1 MCFFKKYK
9 YWIIIILIVVL
20 AVAIDLLTKSYFF
33 EKELDLISGVISIF
47 FIWNPGAAWGI
58 LGDSTIFLILFSII
72 IIVGILIF
80 NNKFK
85 QKTVFYSIG
94 IGLVIGGAIGNLVDR
109 LIFGAVRD
117 FISLDFLSFINFPI
131 LNLADA
137 FLTFGA
143 IILVINFLFFYKE
156 DKSFKKSE

>member
-1 MCFFKKYK
+1 MNFFKKYK
-9 YWIIIILIVVL
+9 YWIIIALIVVL
-20 AVAIDLLTKSYFF
+20 AVAIDLLTKNYFF
-33 EKELDLISGVISIF
+33 EKDFNLINGVISIF
-47 FIWNPGAAWGI
+47 FIWNSGAAWGI
-58 LGDSTIFLILFSII
+58 FGDSTIFLILLSIV

-80 NNKFK
+80 NYNFK

-94 IGLVIGGAIGNLVDR
+94 IGLVVGGAIGNLVDR
-109 LIFGAVRD
+109 LVFGAVRD

-143 IILVINFLFFYKE
+143 IFLIIHFLFLNKE
-156 DKSFKKSE
+156 KNVKTKN